1 VHEVRPYLAQH
12 AAQGRPVKQVKAAI
26 ESDGLDAQVVRP
38 SPRGGLQTQS
48 STTRFAPG
56 GRGDDDQA
64 LDIGPCRDLIQ
75 LVAIRFDDQDFRDD
89 QDAQRISL

>member
-26 ESDGLDAQVVRP
+26 ESDGLDAQLVRP
-38 SPRGGLQTQS
+38 SASRRLQAQS

-56 GRGDDDQA
+56 RRGNDDQA
-64 LDIGPCRDLIQ
+64 LDFGPRSQLIE